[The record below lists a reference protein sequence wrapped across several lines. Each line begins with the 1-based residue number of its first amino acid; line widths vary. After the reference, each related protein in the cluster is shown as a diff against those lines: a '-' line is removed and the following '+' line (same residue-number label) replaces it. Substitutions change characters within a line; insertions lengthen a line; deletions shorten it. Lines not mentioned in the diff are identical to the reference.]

1 MIAPLVSPNSSYKK
15 TDINSINLN
24 FFSDDH
30 IGEITKDKAI
40 TLLKWKL
47 CIIGQYLYILQRFL
61 TTYDNNE
68 FSLV

>member
-15 TDINSINLN
+15 PDINSINLN
-24 FFSDDH
+24 FFPDDD
-30 IGEITKDKAI
+30 IGEITKDKA
-40 TLLKWKL
+40 LLKWKL